1 MGGKEAEAEEV
12 AKEVVLVAVVPQ
24 RAVAAVALWLLRA
37 VEEEPISQGILLRAT
52 PKAIFLACTLVKKE
66 PNRCSIY

>member
-12 AKEVVLVAVVPQ
+12 AKEVVLVPQ

-37 VEEEPISQGILLRAT
+37 VEEEPISQGMLLRA
-52 PKAIFLACTLVKKE
+52 
-66 PNRCSIY
+66 S